1 MRITTVLTSFLI
13 LISIPSYGQWQLIE
27 DGLYLNPSDPSRP
40 YSNVSLSGELFD
52 LVEGQLWQYT
62 FNGSL
67 AFGHYRNQLSLGIP
81 YVTTVIPGIENF
93 SGIGDLTAGYSYVFY
108 ERKSVSSPL
117 TNATASLN
125 FSFPTGDQYV
135 GHGVGRTVVVPGIML
150 AFKPAD
156 QVAIYPSFTYITSTK
171 PATGRWAGG
180 FPGAVPDESGSNPEK
195 RISAFELSSEFNIE
209 FNATWL
215 GLTPIYSYDFTGG
228 NYTVNLR
235 PEIGKLFNNSFLLK
249 INSTVYILGKR
260 NLLYWTQFVAAY
272 YF

>member
-1 MRITTVLTSFLI
+1 MRIAVVLTGFFI
-13 LISIPSYGQWQLIE
+13 LFSLSARAQWELIE

-52 LVEGQLWQYT
+52 LVQGQLWQYSLT
-62 FNGSL
+62 GSV
-67 AFGHYRNQLSLGIP
+67 AFGHNRNGLMFQLP
-81 YVTTVIPGIENF
+81 FVTSVIPGIENY
-93 SGIGDLTAGYSYVFY
+93 SGIGDISAGYSYVFY
-108 ERKSVSSPL
+108 ERNSITSSL
-117 TNATASLN
+117 TNATASLKV
-125 FSFPTGDQYV
+125 SFPTGDPYV
-135 GHGVGRTVVVPGIML
+135 GHGVGRTVLVPGITF

-156 QVAIYPSFTYITSTK
+156 QVGIYPSINYITSTK

-215 GLTPIYSYDFTGG
+215 GLTPIYSYDFTSRD
-228 NYTVNLR
+228 YTVNLR
-235 PEIGKLFNNSFLLK
+235 PEIGKLFNNAFLLE

-260 NLLYWTQFVAAY
+260 NLLYWTQFEAAY